1 LRKRGLFEPAAYPR
15 RSFCQDRLR
24 TDIGKVEQK
33 EGVFPPGFQYVR
45 VTPTGKTGFKG
56 GLNDIVGLEIHTN
69 MTATGTLSFG
79 GDGVAGSEAEQAA
92 GKNTVLFAPFLI

>member
-1 LRKRGLFEPAAYPR
+1 M
-15 RSFCQDRLR
+15 
-24 TDIGKVEQK
+24 
-33 EGVFPPGFQYVR
+33 R